1 MALKLLF
8 WLSLRFRPGH
18 QVQYVDK
25 AQDSC
30 RNFLATDPA
39 AQLCGY
45 LATGQ
50 PCKPVHRFCQPENLH
65 VIATAATHSLS
76 TVLSPRQGRPRHRSD
91 DWPRD
96 GAYDMQ
102 RFLMKP
108 LSLKVFV
115 NLNSVEASIRQR
127 TTPPPP
133 AQQDISTIF
142 RPGKLQVQVLQLGSH
157 CDLVD
162 GSCRP
167 SAAQNAVDEL
177 LTV

>member
-127 TTPPPP
+127 TTPPPRTTRHLYDFP
-133 AQQDISTIF
+133 AWQASGPGASARLAL
-142 RPGKLQVQVLQLGSH
+142 RPGRWLLPALCSAE
-157 CDLVD
+157 
-162 GSCRP
+162 CR
-167 SAAQNAVDEL
+167 
-177 LTV
+177 